1 MTEAEEREREAIVAA
16 IKPLLAGHDLGIQG
30 AALAEL
36 LALFVAG
43 HPPALRDEILGMHV
57 SSARELVPIAEREIF
72 GDGPRPEGWEP
83 PRA

>member
-16 IKPLLAGHDLGIQG
+16 IKPLLAGHDPGIQG

-57 SSARELVPIAEREIF
+57 NAARELVPIAEWD
-72 GDGPRPEGWEP
+72 GDGPRPEDAS
-83 PRA
+83 RA